1 MNIAEEVVSMY
12 NRLVL
17 LNDYTATSENIHPI
31 ENLMMKYKIKIK
43 DVQTVDEI
51 STYWTNED
59 YIQLLEKFDYPGAED
74 AGTESL
80 RELLFM
86 AITDFEPSE
95 AAKVVLDH
103 KLGEQLSEG
112 QIDQISNDMLND
124 KVCEEYP
131 EMELQA
137 PLFHINQLLF
147 KAYNGKFPSS
157 SATIIDCI
165 ITLLDVD
172 QETSL
177 SKEMLLR
184 LFNDGLSERNIVKRL
199 FEEQMKGEADFPEAE
214 NIIWD
219 LQNPEKNHYR
229 ITTSGNL
236 IKKDEVISTEWE
248 SEIEASEVAS

>member
-1 MNIAEEVVSMY
+1 
-12 NRLVL
+12 
-17 LNDYTATSENIHPI
+17 
-31 ENLMMKYKIKIK
+31 MMKYKVK
-43 DVQTVDEI
+43 VENVHTVDEI
-51 STYWTNED
+51 TEYWTNDD
-59 YIQLLEKFDYPGAED
+59 YVQLLGQFDYPDAED
-74 AGTESL
+74 SGTESL

-95 AAKVVLDH
+95 AARLVLGY
-103 KLGEQLSEG
+103 KLGEHLSEG

-137 PLFHINQLLF
+137 ALFHINQLLF

-157 SATIIDCI
+157 SATIIECS
-165 ITLLDVD
+165 ITPLEENNETALTREMIVRLL
-172 QETSL
+172 
-177 SKEMLLR
+177 
-184 LFNDGLSERNIVKRL
+184 NDGLSDRNIVKRL
-199 FEEQMKGEADFPEAE
+199 FEEQIKGNTNFPEAE

-219 LQNPEKNHYR
+219 LKNPEKDHYK

-248 SEIEASEVAS
+248 SEIDLSPVDS